1 MLTSN
6 AQLRKDIE
14 DLLFEKAAYDHVY
27 QQLQRRLQ
35 MQKKTMTIT
44 IEESTQAYE
53 QRCVGRPSSQLSAQ
67 LLLLNARAITLGNP
81 GWAVNRYPAGH

>member
-6 AQLRKDIE
+6 AQLRKEIE

-35 MQKKTMTIT
+35 TQKKTMNVA
-44 IEESTQAYE
+44 IEQSAQAYE
-53 QRCVGRPSSQLSAQ
+53 QRCLGQPSSQLSTH
-67 LLLLNARAITLGNP
+67 LLLLSARAVSHSSSN
-81 GWAVNRYPAGH
+81 H